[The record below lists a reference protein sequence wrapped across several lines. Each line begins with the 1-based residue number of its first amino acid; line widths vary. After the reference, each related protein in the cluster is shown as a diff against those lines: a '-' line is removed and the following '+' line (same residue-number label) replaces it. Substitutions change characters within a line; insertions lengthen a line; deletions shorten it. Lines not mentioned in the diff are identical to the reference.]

1 MDGRLFDQERPGDP
15 DTYEITRVEQQVK
28 KPGMFDIYLNGQLA
42 FTVHEDTLVTMRL
55 LKGRKLDRSELAQL
69 AFEERV
75 SEALAKAIRVIGRR
89 AHSAAELMHKLRQA
103 GVEEDVIEA
112 VMRKLR
118 SEQLVDDRSFAEQ
131 WTESRMNSRKKGRN
145 WVRYELEQKGIAK
158 EHIEAA
164 LRSVDWS
171 VEYDNALQ
179 LARKKWQ
186 KTEGDLRAR
195 RHKTAAYLMRRGY
208 PSDIVRKAINE
219 CASEQQ
225 SCEEN

>member
-1 MDGRLFDQERPGDP
+1 MDGRLFDQERPGDQ

-42 FTVHEDTLVTMRL
+42 CTVHEDTLVTMRL
-55 LKGRKLDRSELAQL
+55 LKGRRLDRTELAQL
-69 AFEERV
+69 EFEERV
-75 SEALAKAIRVIGRR
+75 SEALAKAIRIIGRR

-112 VMRKLR
+112 VMGKLR

-131 WTESRMNSRKKGRN
+131 WTESRMNSLKKGRN

-164 LRSVDWS
+164 MRSVDLS

-186 KTEGDLRAR
+186 KTEGDLRTR
-195 RHKTAAYLMRRGY
+195 KHKTAAYLMRRGY
-208 PSDIVRKAINE
+208 PSDIVRKVVSE
-219 CASEQQ
+219 CASEHQ
-225 SCEEN
+225 SCEDN